1 MDFLG
6 AIMGWGQV
14 QNNMVLF
21 GKGSHAIATLF
32 ATKVLH
38 TTISVAGGV
47 GTIHVHLLNRLR
59 FFGRGNQVK
68 TKSED
73 FFLKQMEG
81 YTLLRILY

>member
-6 AIMGWGQV
+6 AMIMGWGQV

-38 TTISVAGGV
+38 TTISVGGGV

-59 FFGRGNQVK
+59 FFGRGEQVK

-73 FFLKQMEG
+73 FF
-81 YTLLRILY
+81 

>member
-59 FFGRGNQVK
+59 FFGRGNK
-68 TKSED
+68 
-73 FFLKQMEG
+73 
-81 YTLLRILY
+81 